1 MSKYIGYTRVSKD
14 TQTNDNQKTKIL
26 DYAHKNKFIVD
37 EIVEIKISSRKG
49 KELREIESTL
59 DKLNT
64 GDTLLVAA
72 LDRLGRSTIETLQ
85 IIEDI
90 KNKGIILIFVNDNII
105 IDPSNTNPINEMML
119 TMLSGFA
126 QMERSFISQRVKAGL
141 DARKAQGIK
150 LGRKAGT
157 QGKSIFDEK
166 REQIEE
172 LYSLGLSMR
181 KICNI
186 IEIGTYVSLA
196 NYIKTR
202 GIVK

>member
-59 DKLNT
+59 DKLNS

-105 IDPSNTNPINEMML
+105 IDPTNTNPINEMML

-141 DARKAQGIK
+141 DARKAAGVK

-202 GIVK
+202 GIVR